1 MGNNVLFRSDFHFW
15 TWEKK
20 RNSRKGLFLSG
31 FFSLVVKEKSLTADQ
46 REKRRE
52 ARVLDAIIVSEK
64 DLRFSGVMQGG
75 GGCMVFLWGK

>member
-1 MGNNVLFRSDFHFW
+1 MGR
-15 TWEKK
+15 K